1 METQVHLVL
10 HVIAPAGSRPLFGRH
25 DRQVGRVLADGR
37 VVKPWTSFD
46 VIGTDG
52 EVSPLPESA
61 WDAEGFEC
69 QVQARQM
76 GEVA

>member
-10 HVIAPAGSRPLFGRH
+10 RVIAPEGSRPLRAACG
-25 DRQVGRVLADGR
+25 RQVGWVLADGR
-37 VVKPWTSFD
+37 VVKPWASFD
-46 VIGTDG
+46 VIGADG